1 VHYAIAWKLD
11 APPLAEH
18 DESRRTLR
26 GFIDDS
32 VHRRH
37 IRSLE
42 AYLSRCGARLVRG
55 TLPESVHGRM
65 GHDQI
70 TVRAGLDSEQELLT
84 LVHEIAHWLAH
95 RNAGLPPT
103 HCAACTIFEYEAEA
117 VEALVMSRLG
127 LSRTPQDPTDDLLSA
142 SVARVTFAS
151 NRICQALGLE
161 VLSPIA
167 ADRRPA
173 QGNGR

>member
-1 VHYAIAWKLD
+1 MTA
-11 APPLAEH
+11 
-18 DESRRTLR
+18 
-26 GFIDDS
+26 

-42 AYLSRCGARLVRG
+42 AYLSRCGARLVRA
-55 TLPESVHGRM
+55 TLPESVQGRM
-65 GHDQI
+65 GQGQI
-70 TVRAGLDSEQELLT
+70 TVRTGLDSEQELLT

-95 RNAGLPPT
+95 RNAVPHT
-103 HCAACTIFEYEAEA
+103 HCAACTIYEYEAEA

-127 LSRTPQDPTDDLLSA
+127 LSRAKQDPTDNLLSA

-161 VLSPIA
+161 G
-167 ADRRPA
+167 PA
-173 QGNGR
+173 L